1 MSPQQKAL
9 VLPKKQ
15 GNFEIG
21 SRSIPSPGAG
31 QLLVKI
37 QSAALNPVDYKIK
50 DIGFFVTDY
59 PAVLGTDI
67 AGIVEEL
74 GEGVDNFRKGD
85 RVLDNSFPWVRP
97 ECIGST
103 SVYRLAHGDFTN
115 DFAAFQQYTLTDAR
129 CTAKIPSSESFD
141 SAATVPLGLDTALV
155 GLYGNHF
162 GAGLTPPWT
171 KSAGGHESK
180 KPIVILGGSSSVGS
194 YTIQLA
200 RLSGFYPIITTA
212 SPSNE
217 ELVRKYGA
225 THFFD
230 RNLSGEELKAAISKI
245 TDSPI
250 GIVYDAISLPE
261 TQSIGWELLA
271 NDGTLVLTLP
281 ASVKEDE
288 GKGRK
293 VIQTFAGPHAP
304 QNEELCSSSWAVV
317 EKWLSEGTIQ
327 PNKYEVLPNGLEGII
342 GGLER
347 MKLGQV
353 SGTKLVAH
361 PQETQ

>member
-1 MSPQQKAL
+1 MSPSQKAL
-9 VLPKKQ
+9 FLSEKQ
-15 GNFEIG
+15 GNFGLG

-31 QLLVKI
+31 QLLVKV

-50 DIGFFVTDY
+50 EYGIFLTDY
-59 PAVLGTDI
+59 PAVLGEDI
-67 AGIVEEL
+67 AGTVEEL

-85 RVLDNSFPWVRP
+85 KV
-97 ECIGST
+97 
-103 SVYRLAHGDFTN
+103 LAHGRFTN
-115 DFAAFQQYTLTDAR
+115 DFAAFQQYVLTTASY
-129 CTAKIPSSESFD
+129 TAKIPPSESFD
-141 SAATVPLGLDTALV
+141 SAASVPLGLDTALV
-155 GLYGNHF
+155 GLYGNDL
-162 GAGLTPPWT
+162 GAGVTPPWV
-171 KSAGGHESK
+171 KSVEPST
-180 KPIVILGGSSSVGS
+180 PIIIFGGSSSVGS

-217 ELVRKYGA
+217 ELVRDYGA

-230 RNLSGEELKAAISKI
+230 RNLSGEQLKTAISKV

-250 GIVYDAISLPE
+250 RLIYDAISLPE
-261 TQSIGWELLA
+261 TQSVAWELLA
-271 NDGTLVLTLP
+271 KDGTLVLTLS

-293 VIQTFAGPHAP
+293 VVSTFADPHAP
-304 QNEELCSSSWAVV
+304 QNEELCRRSWALV
-317 EKWLSEGTIQ
+317 EKWLSEGTIK

-347 MKLGQV
+347 MRLGQI

>member
-9 VLPKKQ
+9 ILPKKQ
-15 GNFEIG
+15 GNFEVG
-21 SRSIPSPGAG
+21 SRGIPSPGPG

-37 QSAALNPVDYKIK
+37 QSAALNPVDYKIQ
-50 DIGFFVTDY
+50 DSGMLVTHY
-59 PAVLGTDI
+59 PAVLGSDI
-67 AGIVEEL
+67 AGVVEEL
-74 GEGVDNFRKGD
+74 GEGVKNFRRGD
-85 RVLDNSFPWVRP
+85 R
-97 ECIGST
+97 I
-103 SVYRLAHGDFTN
+103 LAHGNFVN
-115 DFAAFQQYTLTDAR
+115 DLAAFQQYTLTIAIF
-129 CTAKIPSSESFD
+129 TAKIPSSVSFD
-141 SAATVPLGLDTALV
+141 DAATVPLGLDTALV
-155 GLYGNHF
+155 GLYGKEN
-162 GAGLTPPWT
+162 GAGITPPWT
-171 KSAGGHESK
+171 KSAGDHESK

-217 ELVRKYGA
+217 DLVRDFGA

-230 RNLSGEELKAAISKI
+230 RNLSGQQLKAAISKA
-245 TDSPI
+245 TGSPI
-250 GIVYDAISLPE
+250 KIVYDAISLPE
-261 TQSIGWELLA
+261 TQSVGWELLA
-271 NDGTLVLTLP
+271 KNGTLVLTQS

-293 VIQTFAGPHAP
+293 VIQTFGSPHNP
-304 QNEELCSSSWAVV
+304 QNKELCRSSWSMV
-317 EKWLSEGTIQ
+317 EKWLSEGDIQ
-327 PNKYEVLPNGLEGII
+327 PNYHEVLPNGLEGII

-347 MKLGQV
+347 MKMGQV

>member
-1 MSPQQKAL
+1 MSSQQKAL

-15 GNFEIG
+15 GSFELS

-50 DIGFFVTDY
+50 DAGIFVTHY

-67 AGIVEEL
+67 AGIVEEV
-74 GEGVDNFRKGD
+74 GEGVENFRKGD
-85 RVLDNSFPWVRP
+85 RVL
-97 ECIGST
+97 
-103 SVYRLAHGDFTN
+103 AHGKFTN
-115 DFAAFQQYTLTDAR
+115 DFAAFQQYTLTDASF
-129 CTAKIPSSESFD
+129 TAKIPASESFD

-155 GLYGNHF
+155 GLYGDQL
-162 GAGLTPPWT
+162 GAGVTPPWT
-171 KSAGGHESK
+171 KSADGHESK
-180 KPIVILGGSSSVGS
+180 TPIVILGGSSSVGS

-217 ELVRKYGA
+217 ELVKGSGA

-230 RNLSGEELKAAISKI
+230 RNLSGKQLLAAISKV

-250 GIVYDAISLPE
+250 KLVYDAISLPE
-261 TQSIGWELLA
+261 TQSVAWELLA
-271 NDGTLVLTLP
+271 DNGTLVLTLA
-281 ASVKEDE
+281 ASVKENE
-288 GKGRK
+288 GRGRR
-293 VIQTFAGPHAP
+293 VIQTFASPHAA
-304 QNEELCSSSWAVV
+304 QNEELCSSSWAMV
-317 EKWLSEGTIQ
+317 EKWLSDGTIK
-327 PNKYEVLPNGLEGII
+327 PNKYEILPNGLEGII

>member
-9 VLPKKQ
+9 FVTEKQ
-15 GNFEIG
+15 GNFELG

-31 QLLVKI
+31 QLLVKT
-37 QSAALNPVDYKIK
+37 QSVALNPADHKIK
-50 DIGFFVTDY
+50 DTGTVLTHY
-59 PAVLGTDI
+59 PAVLGMDI
-67 AGIVEEL
+67 AGIVEEI

-85 RVLDNSFPWVRP
+85 RVL
-97 ECIGST
+97 
-103 SVYRLAHGDFTN
+103 AHGKLTN
-115 DFAAFQQYTLTDAR
+115 DFTAFQQYTLTDAR
-129 CTAKIPSSESFD
+129 FTAKIPPSTSFD
-141 SAATVPLGLDTALV
+141 SAATVPLGLDTAMV
-155 GLYGNHF
+155 GLYGNDF
-162 GAGLTPPWT
+162 GAGITPPWT
-171 KSAGGHESK
+171 TSAGGHEPG
-180 KPIVILGGSSSVGS
+180 KPIVIFGGSSSVGS
-194 YTIQLA
+194 YVIQLA
-200 RLSGFYPIITTA
+200 RLSGFDPIITTA

-217 ELVRKYGA
+217 ELVRNYGA

-230 RNLSGEELKAAISKI
+230 RNLSDEQLKASISKV

-250 GIVYDAISLPE
+250 RIVYDAISLPE
-261 TQSIGWELLA
+261 TQSVAWELLA
-271 NDGTLVLTLP
+271 NNGTLLVTLP

-293 VIQTFAGPHAP
+293 VIYVIGYPHFP
-304 QNEELCSSSWAVV
+304 QNEELCISSWAVV

-327 PNKYEVLPNGLEGII
+327 PNKHEVLPNGLEGIV

-347 MKLGQV
+347 MRLGQV

>member
-9 VLPKKQ
+9 LLPKKQ

-21 SRSIPSPGAG
+21 SRSIPSTGAG

-50 DIGFFVTDY
+50 DAGIFVTEY

-67 AGIVEEL
+67 AGIVEEV

-85 RVLDNSFPWVRP
+85 RVL
-97 ECIGST
+97 
-103 SVYRLAHGDFTN
+103 AHGNFIN
-115 DFAAFQQYTLTDAR
+115 DLAAFQQYTLTDAR
-129 CTAKIPSSESFD
+129 FTAKIPSSESFD

-155 GLYGNHF
+155 GLYGNHY

-171 KSAGGHESK
+171 KSVGESK

-194 YTIQLA
+194 YVIQLA
-200 RLSGFYPIITTA
+200 RLSGFYPIVTTA

-230 RNLSGEELKAAISKI
+230 RNLSGKQLKAAISKI
-245 TDSPI
+245 TSSPI

-261 TQSIGWELLA
+261 TQSVAWELLA
-271 NDGTLVLTLP
+271 NNGTLVLTLP

-293 VIQTFAGPHAP
+293 VISTFAGPHAP
-304 QNEELCSSSWAVV
+304 QNEELCSSSWAMV

-361 PQETQ
+361 PEETQ

>member
-1 MSPQQKAL
+1 MSTSQKAL
-9 VLPKKQ
+9 FLPEKQ
-15 GNFEIG
+15 GKFEIG

-37 QSAALNPVDYKIK
+37 ESAALNPVDYKIK
-50 DIGFFVTDY
+50 DYGLIVTDY

-74 GEGVDNFRKGD
+74 GEGVENFRKGD
-85 RVLDNSFPWVRP
+85 KVLEIS
-97 ECIGST
+97 
-103 SVYRLAHGDFTN
+103 LAHGKFINDFT
-115 DFAAFQQYTLTDAR
+115 AFQQYTLTNASY
-129 CTAKIPSSESFD
+129 TAKIPPNESFD
-141 SAATVPLGLDTALV
+141 SAVTVPVGLDTALV

-162 GAGLTPPWT
+162 GAGVTPPWV
-171 KSAGGHESK
+171 KSVELNT
-180 KPIVILGGSSSVGS
+180 PIVILGGSSSVGS
-194 YTIQLA
+194 YAIQLA

-217 ELVRKYGA
+217 ELVRNYGA

-230 RNLSGEELKAAISKI
+230 RNLSGEQLKTAISKV

-250 GIVYDAISLPE
+250 GVIYDAISLPE
-261 TQSIGWELLA
+261 TQSVAWELLA
-271 NDGTLVLTLP
+271 NDGVLIVTLF

-293 VIQTFAGPHAP
+293 VVHTFANPHAP
-304 QNEELCSSSWAVV
+304 QNEELCHRSWALV
-317 EKWLSEGTIQ
+317 EKWLSEGTIK
-327 PNKYEVLPNGLEGII
+327 PNKYEVLQNGLEGII

-347 MKLGQV
+347 MRLGQV

>member
-9 VLPKKQ
+9 LLTKKQ
-15 GNFEIG
+15 GEFVLG

-50 DIGFFVTDY
+50 DAGIFVTDY

-74 GEGVDNFRKGD
+74 GEGVNNFRKGD
-85 RVLDNSFPWVRP
+85 RVL
-97 ECIGST
+97 
-103 SVYRLAHGDFTN
+103 AHGDFLN

-129 CTAKIPSSESFD
+129 FTAKIPPSISFD

-155 GLYGNHF
+155 GLYGNDF
-162 GAGLTPPWT
+162 GAGITPPW
-171 KSAGGHESK
+171 KQSIGESK
-180 KPIVILGGSSSVGS
+180 TPIVILGGSSSVGL

-200 RLSGFYPIITTA
+200 HLSGFYPIVTTA

-217 ELVRKYGA
+217 DLVKSYGA

-230 RNLSGEELKAAISKI
+230 RNLSCKQLKAAISKV

-250 GIVYDAISLPE
+250 GVVYDTISLPE
-261 TQSIGWELLA
+261 TQVVAWELLA
-271 NDGTLVLTLP
+271 DNGTLILTLP

-288 GKGRK
+288 GRGRK
-293 VIQTFAGPHAP
+293 VVGTFGSPYAP
-304 QNEELCSSSWAVV
+304 QNHELCSSSWAAV
-317 EKWLSEGTIQ
+317 EQWLSEGTIQ
-327 PNKYEVLPNGLEGII
+327 PNKHEVLPNGLEGVI

-347 MKLGQV
+347 LKLGQV